1 MAMSLRRRGRAR
13 VVAGVVVIAA
23 MLAAP
28 SVARAGL
35 LTTSDQARL
44 CDTSIAQP
52 FLPWGDDSSYVLTPG
67 GSFDG
72 GAAWTLS
79 GGARV
84 VAGNEPY
91 YVHSR
96 SDKRSLFLPSGS
108 SAITPAMCF
117 APGDWHL
124 RLFAVNHGSSSSGL
138 HVTVVVRSLLGVLC
152 ILDGGTVSSTSTW
165 QPSGQLQLAL
175 TNVTAL
181 LGTNAVAFR
190 FTPTGSSAAWQID
203 DVYLDPFKST

>member
-1 MAMSLRRRGRAR
+1 MGRAR
-13 VVAGVVVIAA
+13 VVAGVVVIAT

-28 SVARAGL
+28 SVAHAGL
-35 LTTSDQARL
+35 LSTSDQARL
-44 CDTSIAQP
+44 CDTSIVQP

-84 VAGNEPY
+84 VAGNESY

-96 SDKRSLFLPSGS
+96 RDRNSLFLPSGS
-108 SAITPAMCF
+108 SAITPTMCF

-124 RLFAVNHGSSSSGL
+124 RLFAINRGSSSSGL
-138 HVTVVVRSLLGVLC
+138 HVTVVVRSLLGILC
-152 ILDGGTVSSTSTW
+152 ILDGGTVSSTNTW
-165 QPSGQLQLAL
+165 QPSRQLQLTL

-181 LGTNAVAFR
+181 LGTDALAFR
-190 FTPTGSSAAWQID
+190 LTPTGSDAAWQVD